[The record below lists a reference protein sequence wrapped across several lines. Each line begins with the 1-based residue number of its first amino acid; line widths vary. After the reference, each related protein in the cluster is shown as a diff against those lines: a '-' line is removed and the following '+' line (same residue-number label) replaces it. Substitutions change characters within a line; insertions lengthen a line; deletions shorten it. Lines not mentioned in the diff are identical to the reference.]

1 MFRDFRPTCH
11 LLVQACLPATGSGA
25 QPSADIVST
34 IRGVSLEPDVDPELQ
49 FHVDYLLDKDVY
61 FRHAYKVL
69 IPFFVKAWSEF
80 QYPRPDSLPKIN
92 EPEDADRA

>member
-1 MFRDFRPTCH
+1 MPTCH
-11 LLVQACLPATGSGA
+11 RVGGA
-25 QPSADIVST
+25 ASADIVST

-49 FHVDYLLDKDVY
+49 FHEDYVLDKDVY
-61 FRHAYKVL
+61 FWHAYKLL

-80 QYPRPDSLPKIN
+80 QYPRPDSFPKLN